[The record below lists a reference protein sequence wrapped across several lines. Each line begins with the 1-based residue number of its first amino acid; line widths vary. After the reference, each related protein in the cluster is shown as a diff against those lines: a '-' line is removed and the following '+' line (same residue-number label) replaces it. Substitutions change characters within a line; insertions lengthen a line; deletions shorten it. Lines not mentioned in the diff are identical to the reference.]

1 MLLKDLSEII
11 FGEVEIYIDRNT
23 HCVYRGYG
31 CAIPEELLGYKV
43 AQISGSHYYPYM
55 SYDETTDCID
65 IELTSEG

>member
-23 HCVYRGYG
+23 HYVYRGYS

-43 AQISGSHYYPYM
+43 IQISGSHYYPDMFY
-55 SYDETTDCID
+55 ETSDCVD
-65 IELTSEG
+65 IELTKEV